1 MWHSMSMIVQVSAGL
16 ELEEALRKL
25 LRDVKIL
32 EEHRVAAK
40 QVYHALSGGI
50 VGNVWNLLDFHI
62 LQRNLSLKNNEDQH
76 AMVNLGKVNVST
88 H

>member
-1 MWHSMSMIVQVSAGL
+1 MSMVMQVSGGL

-25 LRDVKIL
+25 FSDVKVL

-40 QVYHALSGGI
+40 QVYHALSSGI

-62 LQRNLSLKNNEDQH
+62 LQRYLSLKGNEDQH
-76 AMVNLGKVNVST
+76 AAIVNIG
-88 H
+88 